1 MQTFISNIILSCITT
16 PNLNLDQQQ
25 IAILSELSPKQQQLT
40 LEQLVHA

>member
-1 MQTFISNIILSCITT
+1 MLSYITI

-40 LEQLVHA
+40 LAQLVHA